1 MNYRYHLK
9 KYAGKSSRLTCP
21 SCGRPHCFSPY
32 VDDNEEMYGEEY
44 GRCDHESSCGYVK
57 YPPSDYDPLKRYSSS
72 SNSWRNAPSGGEP
85 KNTQSKSVTVKRL
98 DPKPE
103 PEGGI
108 CEIPFDIVR
117 QTVRTKPLSNFL
129 RFLLTI
135 LPKDTIISLV
145 KDYYIGVTKSL
156 EAVFYQIDI
165 QGRCRSG
172 KIVNYNP
179 ETGHRIKSEESK
191 PPVTWV
197 HSKLKQAGKLPDKWE
212 LTQCLFGEHLL
223 AKYPDKIVILV
234 EAEKTA
240 IIGAA
245 INPKFV
251 WVATGGK
258 GQVGDKLDVL
268 EGRQIV
274 AFPDYDGYDEWK
286 RKFEKQAY
294 LNIKISDYVQ
304 KHATQEEKESG
315 ADIADLVIRWLQEH
329 PNYGPLSLKLPL
341 PETLRYDNPVM
352 QEVRKYI
359 SPEHWDDVNSLIT
372 ELDLELVGVTKTGI
386 TSLG

>member
-9 KYAGKSSRLTCP
+9 KYAGKASRLTCP
-21 SCGRPHCFSPY
+21 NCGRPHCFSPY

-57 YPPSDYDPLKRYSSS
+57 YPPSDYDPMKRYSYPTKVGVRTSS
-72 SNSWRNAPSGGEP
+72 AGRFSSTPA
-85 KNTQSKSVTVKRL
+85 KSVIVKRPE
-98 DPKPE
+98 PKPE
-103 PEGGI
+103 PAGGI
-108 CEIPFDIVR
+108 CEIPFEIVR
-117 QTVRTKPLSNFL
+117 KTVRTKPLSNFL

-135 LPKDTIISLV
+135 LKKDTIISLV
-145 KDYYIGVTKSL
+145 SDYYIGVTKSL

-197 HSKLKQAGKLPDKWE
+197 HTKLKQAGVLPGEWE

-223 AKYPDKIVILV
+223 AKYPDKPVILV

-240 IIGAA
+240 IIGAGLV
-245 INPKFV
+245 PDCV

-258 GQVGDKLDVL
+258 GQVGNKVDIL

-286 RKFEKQAY
+286 RKLEERPY
-294 LNIKISDYVQ
+294 LNIQISDYVQ
-304 KHATQEEKESG
+304 KNATKEEKESG
-315 ADIADLVIRWLQEH
+315 ADIADLLIRWMQGCNDYV
-329 PNYGPLSLKLPL
+329 PPSIQSPP
-341 PETLRYDNPVM
+341 PEPLRYDNPVM
-352 QEVRKYI
+352 REVMKYI
-359 SPEHWDDVNSLIT
+359 SPEHWDNVDDFIDDLG
-372 ELDLELVGVTKTGI
+372 LELVRVTRI
-386 TSLG
+386 RH

>member
-85 KNTQSKSVTVKRL
+85 KNTQSKSVTVKRP

-245 INPKFV
+245 IYPKFV

-286 RKFEKQAY
+286 RKFEEQAY
-294 LNIKISDYVQ
+294 LNIQISDYVQ

-315 ADIADLVIRWLQEH
+315 ADIADLVVRWLQEH

-341 PETLRYDNPVM
+341 PEALRYDNPVM
-352 QEVRKYI
+352 QEVMKYI
-359 SPEHWDDVNSLIT
+359 SPEQWDNVNSLIT

>member
-85 KNTQSKSVTVKRL
+85 KNTQSKSVTVKRP

>member
-9 KYAGKSSRLTCP
+9 RYAGKASRLTCP

-72 SNSWRNAPSGGEP
+72 SNNWRNAPPGGKP
-85 KNTQSKSVTVKRL
+85 KNSQSKPVTIKRP

-103 PEGGI
+103 PAGGI

-145 KDYYIGVTKSL
+145 REYYIGVTKSL

-165 QGRCRSG
+165 RGRCRSG

-179 ETGHRIKSEESK
+179 ETGHRVKSEESK

-223 AKYPDKIVILV
+223 AKYPDKPVILV

-240 IIGAA
+240 IIGAGLV
-245 INPKFV
+245 PDCV
-251 WVATGGK
+251 WIATGGK
-258 GQVGDKLDVL
+258 GQVGDKVDVL

-286 RKFEKQAY
+286 RKLEERSY
-294 LNIKISDYVQ
+294 LNIQISDYVQ
-304 KHATQEEKESG
+304 KHATKEEKESG
-315 ADIADLVIRWLQEH
+315 ADIADLLIRWKQGCDDYV
-329 PNYGPLSLKLPL
+329 PPSIQSPP
-341 PETLRYDNPVM
+341 PEPLRYDNPVM
-352 QEVRKYI
+352 QEVMKYI
-359 SPEHWDDVNSLIT
+359 SPEHWNDVNSFIT
-372 ELDLELVGVTKTGI
+372 ELDLELVGVTKIGI
-386 TSLG
+386 VSHL

>member
-9 KYAGKSSRLTCP
+9 KYAGKASRLTCP

-85 KNTQSKSVTVKRL
+85 KNTQSKSVTVKRP

-286 RKFEKQAY
+286 RKFEKQPY
-294 LNIKISDYVQ
+294 LNIRISDYVQ

-341 PETLRYDNPVM
+341 PEALRYDNPVM
-352 QEVRKYI
+352 QEVMKYI
-359 SPEHWDDVNSLIT
+359 SPEQWDNVNSLIT
-372 ELDLELVGVTKTGI
+372 KLDLELVGVTKTGI

>member
-85 KNTQSKSVTVKRL
+85 KNTQSKSVTVKRP

-286 RKFEKQAY
+286 RKFEEQAY
-294 LNIKISDYVQ
+294 LNIHISDYVQ

-341 PETLRYDNPVM
+341 PEALRYDNPVM
-352 QEVRKYI
+352 QEVMKYI

-372 ELDLELVGVTKTGI
+372 ELDLELVGVTKIGI
-386 TSLG
+386 VSNL